1 MSSLLYDDTQRE
13 SLMQSII
20 DQLSTP
26 ASFSQAIKDFLNAA
40 SRAGKSSSYLLCLQ
54 QDFDFLS
61 KIGIGNDVQQANP
74 MCPDQTRTPGNDR
87 IQWISGEFWKQYS
100 NRNFLGF
107 FPMIFD
113 QFLPT
118 STGSWQESIGKNPKN
133 FRSEY

>member
-1 MSSLLYDDTQRE
+1 
-13 SLMQSII
+13 MQSII

-74 MCPDQTRTPGNDR
+74 MCPGQTRTPGNDR
-87 IQWISGEFWKQYS
+87 IQWIFGEFLK
-100 NRNFLGF
+100 
-107 FPMIFD
+107 
-113 QFLPT
+113 
-118 STGSWQESIGKNPKN
+118 
-133 FRSEY
+133 